1 MNDASSL
8 VALEFAVALMVKNQ
22 VPTIGGGLLRL
33 VYLAAVGVLVGL
45 LAGRVIR
52 WGHARLTDAPIEIT
66 LSLVAPYLA
75 YIAAESLHA
84 SGVLATV
91 ACGLYLG
98 HKRSRALSTQAR
110 LESAAVWNT
119 LDFVLNGLVFVLIGL
134 QLPHILAGIRNL
146 SLPTLL
152 IYGALTAISLIALRL
167 TWVFAESWIARA
179 IRQLVKSRAPA
190 VPVKETFIVGWTGM
204 RGVIA
209 LAAAFSLPE
218 VLNDGSAFPQRDVLL
233 FLTFCVI
240 LVTLVAQGLSLPL
253 LIRKLGMAAT
263 SAPNCEE
270 NEARRRMLSAAIN
283 HIRDLRS
290 RDNPANEEALADLL
304 HHYQQRL
311 EEAETSSSASTSN
324 YQQYRELSSQLRA
337 VEHSAILRLRDQN
350 TINDEVLRT
359 LERELDLIDA
369 RSLSSHP

>member
-1 MNDASSL
+1 